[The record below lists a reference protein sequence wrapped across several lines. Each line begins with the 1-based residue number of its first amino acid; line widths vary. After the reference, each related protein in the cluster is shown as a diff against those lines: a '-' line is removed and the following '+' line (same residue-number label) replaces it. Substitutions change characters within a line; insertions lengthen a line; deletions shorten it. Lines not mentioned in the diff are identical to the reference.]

1 MLAIQILTYV
11 CVLLFLG
18 FIVGR
23 VVKYA
28 KTPLHLRWELYPVAH
43 EKGRAAYGGS
53 IFEELEWWT
62 KPRQVD
68 RIGELA
74 EMLREIVFLKGVFRH
89 NRPLWYFS
97 YPFHLGLYLL
107 VGWLGLLFMASLL
120 FVFGIAL
127 GGGWFGYLVRYLV
140 AICGYGGLGLTA
152 IGSLGL
158 LARRLGNRDIRRYSA
173 PVEYINLVFILA
185 TVVTALVVHISYDP
199 WFGAPAAYMVSLIS
213 FSSFDVGSQLPAG
226 ILVELVLGS
235 LLLAY
240 IPMTRMAHFVSKY
253 FLYHDVRWSDEPNQR
268 GSKIEFQIKGN
279 FAYRMNWQ
287 GPHIQSGKSWA
298 EVGTSDMPKADDSG
312 GEKAKEV
319 QA

>member
-11 CVLLFLG
+11 CIFLFLA

-23 VVKYA
+23 VVKYV

-74 EMLREIVFLKGVFRH
+74 EMLREIVFLKGVFKH
-89 NRPLWYFS
+89 NRSLWYFS
-97 YPFHLGLYLL
+97 FPFHMGLYAL
-107 VGWLGLLFMASLL
+107 VGWLGLMFAAALL
-120 FVFGIAL
+120 YVLGVDL
-127 GGGWFGYLVRYLV
+127 GGQFGVGLRYLV
-140 AICGYGGLGLTA
+140 ALAGYGGLGLTA
-152 IGSLGL
+152 IGALGL
-158 LARRLGNRDIRRYSA
+158 LARRIGSKEIRRYSA
-173 PVEYINLVFILA
+173 PVEYINLLFILA
-185 TVVTALVVHISYDP
+185 TVVTALVVHLRYDH
-199 WFGAPAAYMVSLIS
+199 WFTAPAAYMASLIS
-213 FSSFDVGSQLPAG
+213 FSSFGVGAQMPTVM
-226 ILVELVLGS
+226 LVELVLGS

-253 FLYHDVRWSDEPNQR
+253 FLYHDVRWSDEPNPR
-268 GSKIEFQIKGN
+268 GSKIESQIMGN
-279 FAYRMNWQ
+279 FGLRMNWQ
-287 GPHIQSGKSWA
+287 ASHIQSGKSWA

-312 GEKAKEV
+312 GDKAKEV